1 MYRVVGYFKDYVF
14 VHDTRD
20 DSCEMVLKSRFNN
33 SGLKYQESVMYCD
46 TNKLGMLYGFSSS
59 DNGVFNKSLCYY
71 YIKIRTPSFRLMNTV
86 VFLNIKLIPRVICE
100 NGYTD
105 IILLN
110 IPILYSEGVR
120 ICNIELFNEFI
131 LRDHKKYRGIEIPQE
146 MLSYLMKLKGGS
158 PKPLFR
164 AFDGFLSD
172 RLEFIDTQSWYKA
185 VEKDCV
191 GSFQWE

>member
-1 MYRVVGYFKDYVF
+1 MS
-14 VHDTRD
+14 TPA
-20 DSCEMVLKSRFNN
+20 
-33 SGLKYQESVMYCD
+33 
-46 TNKLGMLYGFSSS
+46 TN
-59 DNGVFNKSLCYY
+59 C
-71 YIKIRTPSFRLMNTV
+71 TSFRLMNTV

-172 RLEFIDTQSWYKA
+172 RLELYSQNYITSSACQKKQCYF
-185 VEKDCV
+185 
-191 GSFQWE
+191 